1 MSMVW
6 PALPGEFPLPRTV
19 IIAEAG
25 VNHDGDLQQA
35 LRLVDVAVAAGVD
48 AVKFQTFRSDALV
61 TRTAGKA
68 AYQQRTTAQ
77 DESQWQM
84 LRRLELDAESH
95 YRLQRHCR
103 ERQITF
109 LSTPF
114 DLESLRFLTDDLQ
127 LDTLKI
133 SSGEITHGPLLWQA
147 ARSGR
152 RIILSTGMASLAEV
166 EQALA
171 VLACGYLGSAPSLAA
186 FAAAW
191 NAREG
196 RQHLHDKVILLH
208 CTSEYPAPEHSINLR
223 AMESLQS
230 AFALPVGLSDHSAGI
245 AVAIAAVARGAC
257 VVEKHFTLDHTLPGP
272 DHRASLEPQELGDLV
287 RSIRAVEQALGD
299 GRKGAVQAELANR
312 AVVRKQ
318 LVAMREIAVG
328 ECFTSDNLGCKRP
341 GLGIS
346 PLRYWEWLG
355 RRATRAY
362 QVDQAIS
369 EDEAP

>member
-1 MSMVW
+1 M
-6 PALPGEFPLPRTV
+6 PRTV

-35 LRLVDVAVAAGVD
+35 LRLVDAAVAAGAD

-68 AYQQRTTAQ
+68 AYQRQTTAQ
-77 DESQWQM
+77 HESQWQM

-95 YRLQRHCR
+95 YRLQRHCQ
-103 ERQITF
+103 ERQIAF

-114 DLESLRFLTDDLQ
+114 DLESLRFLTDELA

-133 SSGEITHGPLLWQA
+133 SSGEITNGPLLWQA

-171 VLACGYLGSAPSLAA
+171 VLACGYLGTAPALAA
-186 FAAAW
+186 FEAAW
-191 NAREG
+191 MSRQG
-196 RQHLHDKVILLH
+196 RQHLADRVILLH

-223 AMESLQS
+223 AMDSLRS
-230 AFALPVGLSDHSAGI
+230 AFALPVGLSDHSEGV

-257 VVEKHFTLDHTLPGP
+257 VVEKHFTLDRRLSGP
-272 DHRASLEPQELGDLV
+272 DHRASLEPQALADLV

-299 GRKGAVQAELANR
+299 GFKSAAAVELANR
-312 AVVRKQ
+312 ALVRKQ
-318 LVAMREIAVG
+318 LVAVREIAVG
-328 ECFTSDNLGCKRP
+328 ECFTADNLGCKRP
-341 GLGIS
+341 GVGIS

-362 QVDQAIS
+362 PVDQAIV